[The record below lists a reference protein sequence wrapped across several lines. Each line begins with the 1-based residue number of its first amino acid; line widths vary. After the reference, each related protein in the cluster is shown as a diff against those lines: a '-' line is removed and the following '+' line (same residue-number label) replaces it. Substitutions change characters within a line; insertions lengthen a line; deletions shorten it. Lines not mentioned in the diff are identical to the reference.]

1 MDRSS
6 WGFGAKS
13 RLEAPGARSGAA
25 KWTGGFDAAVGWGAP
40 RDGAVVDVRQGLLGC
55 ESCACRRVSARRPR
69 QARPGRP
76 SRSVLGQARASSI
89 GWQPLTAYT
98 WDVFALGGG
107 GVVAHACI
115 GALVARASASCGG
128 SCDQGGRL
136 DLSCEPRVEICSVF
150 RRRWASCRWIFQ
162 PVARAADACSRWVRW
177 SRARHGPALGGAV
190 ARLTCAC
197 TGQDGRVLDVC
208 LC

>member
-1 MDRSS
+1 MRACPADGETARWHGFGPGVVSPHHGRGMDRSS

-107 GVVAHACI
+107 GVVAQACI
-115 GALVARASASCGG
+115 GVLVGRGIGQLRWFLRPRGSPGSVLRAMG
-128 SCDQGGRL
+128 
-136 DLSCEPRVEICSVF
+136 
-150 RRRWASCRWIFQ
+150 
-162 PVARAADACSRWVRW
+162 
-177 SRARHGPALGGAV
+177 
-190 ARLTCAC
+190 
-197 TGQDGRVLDVC
+197 
-208 LC
+208 

>member
-1 MDRSS
+1 MDRRVRCRRGVGRASGRRRRCAAGSS
-6 WGFGAKS
+6 WLRILFTTTSTGATPAAGRQGRGGPIGRFWVKPVHP
-13 RLEAPGARSGAA
+13 PGA
-25 KWTGGFDAAVGWGAP
+25 TTLDYLHVG
-40 RDGAVVDVRQGLLGC
+40 R
-55 ESCACRRVSARRPR
+55 
-69 QARPGRP
+69 
-76 SRSVLGQARASSI
+76 
-89 GWQPLTAYT
+89 
-98 WDVFALGGG
+98 FALGGG

-128 SCDQGGRL
+128 SCDQGDRL
-136 DLSCEPRVEICSVF
+136 SLAGEPRVEICSVF